1 MRSKSKFNDAAVL
14 EILNDYVERN
24 ISVSL
29 NLDLPSSDNRKWL
42 SDVTGLQEKQI
53 TQWFFRAKRKCS
65 EEVIKQFVLNKLLG
79 AAGGGSS
86 VGLSESNRGSAH
98 STKAL
103 TTTTNS
109 RATSSLNGKLSS
121 TWKPVPLDE
130 LQLAILEQSWCKGLL
145 QTPVYY
151 VPISEIAGITIERM
165 TAWAQNRLQLGDDQL
180 FFPEERHFN
189 ELTIRLSSMGLLQD
203 ANLRNLLAFL
213 AESAPQKTKD
223 SIQVKR
229 ERIIGNDL
237 STGVVIKSENYAEN
251 AAVEKI
257 DPMKVTRLS
266 NRCEGPKRES
276 IDNAKFFNPEPERK
290 PAQAESSCKEID
302 SDPEWTPSW
311 NRSKRSQRQSPV
323 YKRELLSISDLGSG
337 APPAKK
343 KKRGFDPDTLTLL
356 NHAWNTQIILRSDMH
371 EIIALLGDI
380 TVKQLKTWVHHKK
393 RRNPQIKQVAVMRDA
408 RSRRFSDQQRT
419 ILMKAYD
426 RNLLSGGKLAVIA
439 ELVQMSVKQVRT
451 WCGHRRQR
459 GPPKR

>member
-79 AAGGGSS
+79 ATGGGSS
-86 VGLSESNRGSAH
+86 VGLSESNTGSA
-98 STKAL
+98 STRAL
-103 TTTTNS
+103 TSTSNNQ
-109 RATSSLNGKLSS
+109 ATSTLNGKLYSA
-121 TWKPVPLDE
+121 WKPVPLDE
-130 LQLAILEQSWCKGLL
+130 LQLAILEQSWSKGLL
-145 QTPVYY
+145 KTPMYY
-151 VPISEIAGITIERM
+151 LPISEVAGITIERM
-165 TAWAQNRLQLGDDQL
+165 TAWAKNRLQLGDDQL

-189 ELTIRLSSMGLLQD
+189 ELTTRLSSMGLLQD

-213 AESAPQKTKD
+213 AQGTQQKTKA
-223 SIQVKR
+223 SIHVKR
-229 ERIIGNDL
+229 ERIIGDDL
-237 STGVVIKSENYAEN
+237 SSRVVVKSENYADN
-251 AAVEKI
+251 AAVKKI
-257 DPMKVTRLS
+257 DPMKVTRLHD
-266 NRCEGPKRES
+266 RCEAPKQES
-276 IDNAKFFNPEPERK
+276 MSNAKFFNPEPEWK
-290 PAQAESSCKEID
+290 PAQAGSSSKEID

-311 NRSKRSQRQSPV
+311 NRSKRSQKQSPV
-323 YKRELLSISDLGSG
+323 YKRELLSISNAGSG
-337 APPAKK
+337 AAPAKK
-343 KKRGFDPDTLTLL
+343 RKRGFDPDTLTLL

-426 RNLLSGGKLAVIA
+426 RNLLSGAKLAVIA